1 MQNLVNTQMV
11 AALDINVL
19 EQVSRHLSVSPNTDP
34 KRVIELTT
42 RQVRIPV
49 NVTTDSGNVTR
60 GGTPKAQA
68 WSPSDIGWACRSSK
82 RASETSAFMMTLLLP
97 KL

>member
-42 RQVRIPV
+42 RQVRIPPCQNDV
-49 NVTTDSGNVTR
+49 HH
-60 GGTPKAQA
+60 
-68 WSPSDIGWACRSSK
+68 
-82 RASETSAFMMTLLLP
+82 LP
-97 KL
+97 LTI